1 MTTEKNQIQVKV
13 LQEKL
18 SYIDHQLNNLDFI
31 DSSTEQT
38 ELLLKIKDEILSEL
52 LYHKIQRQFQI
63 IEAQNKKE

>member
-1 MTTEKNQIQVKV
+1 MKTEKDQIQIKV

-52 LYHKIQRQFQI
+52 LCHEIQRQFQV